1 MIDRPYFAKTCVRRM
16 WRIPYRSNMNRLRI
30 ISFLLLCLVCGL
42 LSSCLED
49 IDLDTGERFLN
60 VYCVLKEEPEQ
71 ELELFYMA
79 PVGGTSVAG
88 RWKKLSIFPIMPNFT
103 YRIMFGGK

>member
-1 MIDRPYFAKTCVRRM
+1 MMSRP
-16 WRIPYRSNMNRLRI
+16 SLH
-30 ISFLLLCLVCGL
+30 SLLLLGLLCGL
-42 LSSCLED
+42 MTSCLED

-103 YRIMFGGK
+103 YRITFGGK